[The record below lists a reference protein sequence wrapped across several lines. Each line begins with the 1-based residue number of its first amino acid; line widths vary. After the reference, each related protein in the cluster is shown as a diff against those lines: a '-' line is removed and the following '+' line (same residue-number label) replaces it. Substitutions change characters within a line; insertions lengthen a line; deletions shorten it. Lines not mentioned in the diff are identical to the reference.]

1 MAGSEEQHPLSPT
14 TFLSPRITAQLDNS
28 LDAIEDILLGGSNA
42 SPSSPSTALA
52 QTLNSNTSANTTN
65 QSQSLF
71 NFTIGRE
78 RSNSYNISN
87 AVHMEVQN
95 NAKLPTFNI
104 PVDRSNASWQKPAI
118 RGRKRS
124 SGTRHGTRS
133 HAPSIGSGS
142 EASANATAP
151 CSPIPKLRHQSDD
164 NHMKL
169 DTATSQA
176 IDEIMRLNEN
186 DLNLPEYFL
195 DDEDRASAA
204 LAYSFSGDM
213 PQLLPTS
220 TSLEDMSTTEGS
232 GNSSRMPTNGLD
244 STSLKRQQSITRLPY
259 RRQKPL
265 PIPKLKPPSPK
276 ISKKRKK
283 EGSLL
288 ETSALANGSSTDSS
302 NEVVMPNRIEAAQS
316 IQSQKQVVA
325 TSTVT
330 QSKKSNTMKPPR
342 IAVPRPRTVIERP
355 GSSSTVQRRRKDPSL
370 PNPAPEMKLQTSLH
384 AAAHTKPKASITH
397 ATAQRSKVG
406 FGDNHKVPSV
416 PGPPPCRYTPSKA
429 ASGKPTS
436 TKPKPKLP
444 LHEKPIIKLPPK
456 KFVPPTKSLPK
467 DVGNIVAYERKK
479 QKAKNARVKLNE
491 AIDELGVAIDLAG
504 SQSKERFNYIVKT
517 SHCANPHATDDAKSL
532 SSTIPTHPLAKL
544 MDETIQQSASAKKW
558 DRPSFVGL
566 SATIIHSLNA
576 QCEGLMRE
584 VAQLR
589 SIAKEQMAADLDSQT
604 SEAIVDG
611 ILQTSSPPAAKKQKL
626 DDSSSDPTNDYTA
639 QQAEEKLAKVM
650 ALNEQRRCLAIHNV
664 VETPNIL
671 KNIASFLDPVSLCRC
686 LCVSKKWRSQN
697 IFQNVTLWLNI
708 CIKRFGVSAVRKWQ
722 DQDEEETGTRKRKVD
737 ANYNTNLELYRRM
750 SKENVKPYSTMEGTQ
765 FLGGSSLDG
774 LVSGWVSLMD
784 RSNGE
789 TSRSVIQQKVTNG
802 ETKQVYVP
810 IPMVELRLLIQNTGY
825 SKGVIIIPDQQF
837 SVDASTRRKGE
848 KMMEVT
854 GDDRFKRQTLHIE
867 RSASPGEPD
876 PQQQTSIRHEMCHL
890 RLFETAVLAIH
901 IHAKG
906 CSTTS
911 KFCTKGKSIQILV
924 SIDGTT
930 RPLSILFHSTNDHRS
945 K

>member
-1 MAGSEEQHPLSPT
+1 MAGSEEQHPLSPS

-42 SPSSPSTALA
+42 APSSPSTALA
-52 QTLNSNTSANTTN
+52 QTLNSNTTSATTTN

-142 EASANATAP
+142 EASNTTAP

-220 TSLEDMSTTEGS
+220 TSLEDMSTTEGNGS
-232 GNSSRMPTNGLD
+232 TSRMPANGLD
-244 STSLKRQQSITRLPY
+244 STSLKRKQSITRLPY

-283 EGSLL
+283 EGSPL
-288 ETSALANGSSTDSS
+288 TSALANGSSIDSS
-302 NEVVMPNRIEAAQS
+302 NEVVLPNQIKAAQS

-330 QSKKSNTMKPPR
+330 QSKKSDTMKPPR
-342 IAVPRPRTVIERP
+342 IAVPRPRTVVERP
-355 GSSSTVQRRRKDPSL
+355 GSSNTSRLKEPSL
-370 PNPAPEMKLQTSLH
+370 PNPATEMKSQTSLH
-384 AAAHTKPKASITH
+384 AAAHIKPKASITH

-436 TKPKPKLP
+436 TKPKLP
-444 LHEKPIIKLPPK
+444 LNKKPIIKLPPK

-479 QKAKNARVKLNE
+479 QRAKNARVKLNE

-517 SHCANPHATDDAKSL
+517 SNCANPHAADDAKSR
-532 SSTIPTHPLAKL
+532 SSTVPTHPLAKL

-589 SIAKEQMAADLDSQT
+589 SIAKEHMVADLDSQT

-611 ILQTSSPPAAKKQKL
+611 ILQTSPPPAAKKQKL
-626 DDSSSDPTNDYTA
+626 NDSLSDSTNDYTA
-639 QQAEEKLAKVM
+639 QKLAKVM
-650 ALNEQRRCLAIHNV
+650 ALNEQRRCLAIHNT

-671 KNIASFLDPVSLCRC
+671 KNIASFLDPVSLCGC

-722 DQDEEETGTRKRKVD
+722 DQDEETGTRKRKVD

-765 FLGGSSLDG
+765 FLGGSTLDG
-774 LVSGWVSLMD
+774 LVSCWVSLMD

-802 ETKQVYVP
+802 EIKQVYVP

-876 PQQQTSIRHEMCHL
+876 PQQQTSISHEMCHL

-930 RPLSILFHSTNDHRS
+930 RPLSIPFHCMNDHRS

>member
-1 MAGSEEQHPLSPT
+1 MAGSEQHPLSPS

-28 LDAIEDILLGGSNA
+28 LDAIEDILLGSNA
-42 SPSSPSTALA
+42 EPSSPSTALA
-52 QTLNSNTSANTTN
+52 QTLNSNTATTTN

-142 EASANATAP
+142 EASANTTAP

-220 TSLEDMSTTEGS
+220 TSLEDMSTTDGS
-232 GNSSRMPTNGLD
+232 GSTSRMPTNGLD
-244 STSLKRQQSITRLPY
+244 NTTLKRQQSITRLPY

-283 EGSLL
+283 EGSHVGTCAL
-288 ETSALANGSSTDSS
+288 ETAAAIANTESSNTNSS
-302 NEVVMPNRIEAAQS
+302 NEVVLPN
-316 IQSQKQVVA
+316 QSQKQVVA

-330 QSKKSNTMKPPR
+330 QSKKSDTMKPPR
-342 IAVPRPRTVIERP
+342 IAVPRPRTVVERP
-355 GSSSTVQRRRKDPSL
+355 GSSSTSRRKEPSL
-370 PNPAPEMKLQTSLH
+370 PNPASDINSRGLH
-384 AAAHTKPKASITH
+384 AAAHSKPKASITH
-397 ATAQRSKVG
+397 ATTQRSKVG

-436 TKPKPKLP
+436 TKPKLP
-444 LHEKPIIKLPPK
+444 LHKKPIIKLPPK

-479 QKAKNARVKLNE
+479 QRAKNARVKLNE

-517 SHCANPHATDDAKSL
+517 SNCANPHAADDAKSR
-532 SSTIPTHPLAKL
+532 SSTVPTHPLAKL

-589 SIAKEQMAADLDSQT
+589 SIAKEQMVADLDSQT

-626 DDSSSDPTNDYTA
+626 NDSLSDPTNDYTA

-650 ALNEQRRCLAIHNV
+650 ALNEQRRCLAIHNT

-686 LCVSKKWRSQN
+686 LVVCKKWRSQN

-722 DQDEEETGTRKRKVD
+722 DQDEETGTRKRKVD

-774 LVSGWVSLMD
+774 LVSCWVSLMD

-802 ETKQVYVP
+802 ESKQVYVP

-848 KMMEVT
+848 KMLEVT

-876 PQQQTSIRHEMCHL
+876 PQQQTSISHEMCHL

-911 KFCTKGKSIQILV
+911 KFCSKGKSIQILV
-924 SIDGTT
+924 SIDGFT
-930 RPLSILFHSTNDHRS
+930 RPLSIPFHCMNDHRS